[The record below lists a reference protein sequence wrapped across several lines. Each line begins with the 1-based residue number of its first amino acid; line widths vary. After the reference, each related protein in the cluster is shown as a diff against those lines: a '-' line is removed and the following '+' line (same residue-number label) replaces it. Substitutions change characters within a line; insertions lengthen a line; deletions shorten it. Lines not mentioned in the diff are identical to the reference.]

1 MAKIEITKMNYEAMD
16 SFGNKISELANEID
30 QSLGAIHNEFRRLS
44 DSSSFAGS
52 TLKAVNEALN
62 PVLKVRETIWTR
74 ANSAQN
80 AIKTSLEE
88 VKQSEMENEAKLTEM
103 LNLDPMSFEIPA
115 EFNIST
121 DQQA

>member
-1 MAKIEITKMNYEAMD
+1 MAKIEITKMNYEAMEN
-16 SFGNKISELANEID
+16 FGNKVFELAETID
-30 QSLGAIHNEFRRLS
+30 QSLGSIHNEFRRLS
-44 DSSSFAGS
+44 DSNSFAGS

-74 ANSAQN
+74 ATGARNEIQ
-80 AIKTSLEE
+80 KSLEE

-115 EFNIST
+115 EFNVT
-121 DQQA
+121 QDTQA